1 MAKQDYSFNFGD
13 HKSLLPVN
21 KKMKVLSIT
30 NLCHGYSATLP
41 ERSLYKGLAARG
53 TDLVVITHYPT
64 PESKELES
72 AGIKVIYLRITKKFD
87 LNVIRTL
94 RKIIDEEKIEILHF
108 TFGKALTNG
117 LIASR
122 RSGCKIVAY
131 LGSISLY
138 WHDPFS
144 WISYLNRRID
154 RLICLSNGVE
164 EHVLKQAPKR
174 MKGKTIRIYKGYEI
188 SWFNNI
194 PPVSRESLGI
204 PQDGFI
210 VCCVANVRKIKGIPW
225 LIKSSDLL
233 PGDLPVY
240 YLLIGPGMDSDAI
253 KNQIK
258 KSRYRDNFRT
268 FGYTNDVLSYT
279 SAGDLYVQPSLTEG
293 LGRSVIEAM
302 CLGKP
307 VLVSGEGGVDEL
319 VDEGKNGFHIPAAS
333 AEAIAVKIRYCY
345 ENRHLM
351 PLMGARSREM
361 VETSFNSGL
370 MIDQTYHLFR
380 SMLSRQ

>member
-1 MAKQDYSFNFGD
+1 
-13 HKSLLPVN
+13 
-21 KKMKVLSIT
+21 MKVLSIT
-30 NLCHGYSATLP
+30 NLTHGYSATLP
-41 ERSLYKGLAARG
+41 ERSLYKGLAAKG
-53 TDLVVITHYPT
+53 TDLIVMTHYPT

-72 AGIKVIYLRITKKFD
+72 AGIKVIYLQITRKLD
-87 LNVIRTL
+87 LKVIRSL
-94 RKIIDEEKIEILHF
+94 RKIIREEQIDILHF

-122 RSGCKIVAY
+122 GTNCRIVAY

-164 EHVLKQAPKR
+164 QHVLRQAPQR
-174 MKGKTIRIYKGYEI
+174 MKGKTVRIYKGYDT
-188 SWFNNI
+188 SWFNGI
-194 PPVSRESLGI
+194 TPVTTVSLGI
-204 PQDGFI
+204 PENSFI

-233 PGDLPVY
+233 PENLPVY
-240 YLLIGPGMDSDAI
+240 FLLIGPGMDSSSI
-253 KNQIK
+253 KHQIG

-268 FGYTNDVLSYT
+268 FGYTNNVLSY
-279 SAGDLYVQPSLTEG
+279 SAACDLYVQPSLTEG

-302 CLGKP
+302 CLGKAI
-307 VLVSGEGGVDEL
+307 LVSGKGGVDEL
-319 VDEGKNGFHIPAAS
+319 VDEGNNGFHVPSGS
-333 AEAIAVKIRYCY
+333 AEALAEKIRYCF

-351 PLMGARSREM
+351 NSMGAQSRER
-361 VETSFNSGL
+361 VEKHFNSAM
-370 MIDQTYHLFR
+370 MIENTYRLFR
-380 SMLSRQ
+380 SIISRQ

>member
-1 MAKQDYSFNFGD
+1 
-13 HKSLLPVN
+13 
-21 KKMKVLSIT
+21 MKVLSIT

-53 TDLVVITHYPT
+53 VDLVVITHYPT
-64 PESKELES
+64 PESQELES
-72 AGIKVIYLRITKKFD
+72 EGLKVIYLQITKKFD

-122 RSGCKIVAY
+122 RSSCKIVAY
-131 LGSISLY
+131 IGSVSLH

-144 WISYLNRRID
+144 WISYLNRRVD
-154 RLICLSNGVE
+154 RLICLSTGVE
-164 EHVLKQAPKR
+164 EHVLRQAPKR
-174 MKGKTIRIYKGYEI
+174 MKGRTIRIYKGYET

-194 PPVSRESLGI
+194 VPVSRAVIDI
-204 PQDGFI
+204 PPDGFI

-225 LIKSSDLL
+225 LIRASDLL
-233 PGDLPVY
+233 PEGLPVY
-240 YLLIGPGMDSDAI
+240 FLLIGPGMDSEAI
-253 KNQIK
+253 KRQIE
-258 KSRYRDNFRT
+258 KSRYMDNFRT
-268 FGYTNDVLSYT
+268 FGYSNEVLSYT
-279 SAGDLYVQPSLTEG
+279 AASDLYVQPSLTEG

-307 VLVSGEGGVDEL
+307 VLVSGEGGVNEL
-319 VDEGKNGFHIPAAS
+319 VDEGSNGFHVPAAS
-333 AEAIAVKIRYCY
+333 AEAIADKIRYCF
-345 ENRHLM
+345 ENRQMM
-351 PLMGARSREM
+351 PLMGARSRERI
-361 VETSFNSGL
+361 ETKFNSGL
-370 MIDQTYHLFR
+370 MIEQTYHLLR